1 MSTRRFTKDPDAVK
15 DYRWDWTKWL
25 ATDETITT
33 ATITGDAVDS
43 APVRDSTA
51 HDGKT
56 VTVWLSGGT
65 VGPASHPITCH
76 IITNQGRQDD
86 RTIYVKIAQS

>member
-25 ATDETITT
+25 ADGEAITT
-33 ATITGDAVDS
+33 ATVSVPTVDG

-51 HDGKT
+51 HDGST

-65 VGPASHPITCH
+65 PSMTSHSIGCH
-76 IITNQGRQDD
+76 IITDQGRQDD